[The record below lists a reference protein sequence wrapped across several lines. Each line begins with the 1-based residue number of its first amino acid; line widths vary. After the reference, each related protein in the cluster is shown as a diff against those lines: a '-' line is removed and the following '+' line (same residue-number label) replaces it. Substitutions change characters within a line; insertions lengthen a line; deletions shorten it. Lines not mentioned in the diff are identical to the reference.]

1 VKSFSCA
8 ENKPSRGGSQAFA
21 NDDYRPTNSDENTD
35 KNKCRTKVPGQ
46 QTQAKANDYELENKQ
61 QENFIT
67 TPILIVRD
75 FIDKTDDNC
84 RNK

>member
-1 VKSFSCA
+1 
-8 ENKPSRGGSQAFA
+8 
-21 NDDYRPTNSDENTD
+21 
-35 KNKCRTKVPGQ
+35 VPGQ

-75 FIDKTDDNC
+75 FIDKTDDNY

>member
-1 VKSFSCA
+1 VAAHKLLPMTIIA
-8 ENKPSRGGSQAFA
+8 PQTAMKTPI
-21 NDDYRPTNSDENTD
+21 